1 MCRNVKRTQTWMWEC
16 IFFFSFCR
24 LWFLSSSSSTL
35 DSMSWRISSNSCFRE
50 RRRTLISSASANS
63 SVSAWSCSARIFFSS
78 RSFRTKKQF
87 ENETFPFFKTSL
99 FHVKPAGVSS
109 PSPPARFPLWAV
121 SPSLSPAP
129 RLWLV
134 APPPAWWPAA
144 VASPE
149 AEV

>member
-1 MCRNVKRTQTWMWEC
+1 MYLPLSELHFHFLNWHKQDFSAFLWLFSLNSSSFWNKKCKIKLKPNNNEDGHVCRNVKRTQTWMWEC

-35 DSMSWRISSNSCFRE
+35 DSRSWRISSNSCFRE

-87 ENETFPFFKTSL
+87 EHETFPCF
-99 FHVKPAGVSS
+99 
-109 PSPPARFPLWAV
+109 
-121 SPSLSPAP
+121 
-129 RLWLV
+129 
-134 APPPAWWPAA
+134 
-144 VASPE
+144 
-149 AEV
+149 